1 MSKGCWLV
9 FLLYMSCYVSATTVR
24 VYFSLNIQ
32 TDPSASELSIKTGPL
47 LEWEYL
53 GMSPHSMNLFRNFH
67 SRDFVKERP
76 WHGGQTMYYSERY
89 GYNYAYAS
97 VDDLFNKLRRDF
109 GDEVIKDLGV
119 VTSGWLLAETDGCE
133 HAVRAIS
140 LNGNIL
146 SASFNQSTA
155 KLTPNVLFIPLKEMN
170 FNERY
175 RDWIATV
182 KITSDPSNCA
192 VYCNEEYVGQTP
204 CVVSVKWKSERDR
217 REIRIEKSGFI
228 TNRRMITPK
237 EERIHVV
244 LQPMY

>member
-97 VDDLFNKLRRDF
+97 VDDLFN
-109 GDEVIKDLGV
+109 
-119 VTSGWLLAETDGCE
+119 
-133 HAVRAIS
+133 
-140 LNGNIL
+140 
-146 SASFNQSTA
+146 
-155 KLTPNVLFIPLKEMN
+155 
-170 FNERY
+170 
-175 RDWIATV
+175 
-182 KITSDPSNCA
+182 
-192 VYCNEEYVGQTP
+192 
-204 CVVSVKWKSERDR
+204 
-217 REIRIEKSGFI
+217 
-228 TNRRMITPK
+228 
-237 EERIHVV
+237 
-244 LQPMY
+244 